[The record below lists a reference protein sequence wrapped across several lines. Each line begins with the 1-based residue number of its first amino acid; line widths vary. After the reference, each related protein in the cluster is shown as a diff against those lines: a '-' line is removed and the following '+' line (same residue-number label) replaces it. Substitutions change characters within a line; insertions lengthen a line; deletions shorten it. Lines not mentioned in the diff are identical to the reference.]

1 MNKMGMLIRRHIL
14 NENQLGMEVG
24 GGFPEKVTIELRPD
38 RK

>member
-1 MNKMGMLIRRHIL
+1 MNKMGMLIRTHIL
-14 NENQLGMEVG
+14 TENHLGMEIG